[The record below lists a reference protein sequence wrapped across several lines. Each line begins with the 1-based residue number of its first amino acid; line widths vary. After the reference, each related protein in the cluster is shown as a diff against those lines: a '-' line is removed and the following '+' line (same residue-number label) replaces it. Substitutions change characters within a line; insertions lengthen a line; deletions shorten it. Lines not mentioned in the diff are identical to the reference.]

1 MNGEADKFDP
11 VLKKV
16 KENNKNS
23 KNAILSQAVLVCVL
37 DAMKNDKLEF

>member
-1 MNGEADKFDP
+1 MNGQDDKFDP

-23 KNAILSQAVLVCVL
+23 INTSRSHAVLLFVL